1 MDDEYRSAPIPG
13 LGPFIAAGPVM
24 VALAGRPEVPQRE
37 AHRSLLWYG
46 DSRERL
52 TGALT
57 VWGLPEY
64 EAKRYGG
71 KVKSGNILLSIHTE
85 NSDERQRAK
94 EILVK
99 GGAEDISYTEES
111 SVRRTKN
118 PPIFKVFQPDESRFH
133 F

>member
-1 MDDEYRSAPIPG
+1 MDDGYRSAPIPG

-37 AHRSLLWYG
+37 AHRSLLW
-46 DSRERL
+46 
-52 TGALT
+52 
-57 VWGLPEY
+57 
-64 EAKRYGG
+64 
-71 KVKSGNILLSIHTE
+71 HTE
-85 NSDERQRAK
+85 NSDERERAK

-118 PPIFKVFQPDESRFH
+118 PSIFKVFKPDESLFH